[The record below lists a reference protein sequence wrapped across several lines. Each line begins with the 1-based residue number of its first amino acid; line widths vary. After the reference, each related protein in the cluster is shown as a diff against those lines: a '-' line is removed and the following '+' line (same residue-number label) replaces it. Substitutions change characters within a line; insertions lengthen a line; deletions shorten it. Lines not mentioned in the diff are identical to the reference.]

1 LLAKGIAVRE
11 VLTLMMM
18 VFDSV
23 QNIAGHINSGL
34 FVLSCSASSCKNT
47 EGIYDARDVSQDCQE
62 ETYPELHLPKK
73 KSQQL

>member
-11 VLTLMMM
+11 VLTLMM
-18 VFDSV
+18 
-23 QNIAGHINSGL
+23 IAGHINSGQ

-62 ETYPELHLPKK
+62 ETYPELHHATIL
-73 KSQQL
+73 